1 MKYLPLIWKNIWR
14 RKFRTTFTLLSIFI
28 AFVLFGILMTIR
40 QSFTF
45 GVEIAGADRLVLIH
59 KVSLIMPLPVSYK
72 ARLEQTRGVEL
83 ATHQTWFGGIYQ
95 DPANFFANMAVEPD
109 VFLKVYPEFV
119 VPPDQL
125 EAWRNDRQGA
135 IVGRDTA
142 ERFGWK
148 IGDRIPLTA
157 PIWLPKGG
165 GTTWEF
171 NIVGI
176 YDGGDAV
183 DKTQM
188 FFRYDYL
195 DENRAAGQG
204 QVGWYVV
211 KISDPAQAVDL
222 SHTFD
227 EMFANSSA
235 ETKTTT
241 EKGFVEG
248 FAKQIGDI
256 GSIMIA
262 ISSTVLFM
270 FGLVAASTMAQS
282 VRERTSEL
290 AVLKT
295 LGFSGPAILT
305 LVLAESLFIAFTGGL
320 LGLGLAWLFVTLV
333 GDPTNGMLPIFV
345 LPTRDL
351 AIGVGMMALMGVL
364 AGLMPAVA
372 AMRLKITDALRRT

>member
-1 MKYLPLIWKNIWR
+1 MKFIPLIWKNIWR

-40 QSFTF
+40 YSFAF

-59 KVSLIMPLPVSYK
+59 KVSLIMPLPVSYQQ
-72 ARLEQTRGVEL
+72 RLQETQGVEI
-83 ATHQTWFGGIYQ
+83 ASHQTWFGGIYQ
-95 DPANFFANMAVEPD
+95 DPSNFFANIAVVPEP
-109 VFLKVYPEFV
+109 FLKTYPEFV
-119 VPPDQL
+119 LPPEQVQ
-125 EAWRNDRQGA
+125 AWRNDRQGA
-135 IVGRDTA
+135 IIGRDLA
-142 ERFGWK
+142 ARFNWK
-148 IGDRIPLTA
+148 IGDKIPLTA

-171 NIVGI
+171 NVVGI
-176 YDGGDAV
+176 YDGADAV

-195 DENRAAGQG
+195 DENRAQGQG

-211 KISDPAQAVDL
+211 KIADPDRAVDL
-222 SHTFD
+222 SRTFD
-227 EMFANSSA
+227 EMFANSAA

-241 EKGFVEG
+241 EKGFIEG

-295 LGFSGPAILT
+295 LGFSGAAILV
-305 LVLAESLFIAFTGGL
+305 LVLTESLFIAFTGGL
-320 LGLGLAWLFVTLV
+320 LGLGLAWLFVQG

-345 LPTRDL
+345 LPTRDVV
-351 AIGVGMMALMGVL
+351 IGVGLMVIMGLL
-364 AGLMPAVA
+364 AGVMPAVS

>member
-1 MKYLPLIWKNIWR
+1 MKFLPLIWKNIWR

-72 ARLEQTRGVEL
+72 ARLEQTSGVEL

-295 LGFSGPAILT
+295 LGFSGPSILT
-305 LVLAESLFIAFTGGL
+305 LVLVESLFIAFTGGL

-351 AIGVGMMALMGVL
+351 GIGVGLMALMGVL

>member
-1 MKYLPLIWKNIWR
+1 MKFIPLVWKNIWR

-40 QSFTF
+40 YSFAF

-59 KVSLIMPLPVSYK
+59 KVSLIMPLPVSYQQ
-72 ARLEQTRGVEL
+72 RLQQTQGVEI
-83 ATHQTWFGGIYQ
+83 ASHQTWFGGIYQ
-95 DPANFFANMAVEPD
+95 DPSNFFANIAVVPEP
-109 VFLKVYPEFV
+109 FLKTYPEFIL
-119 VPPDQL
+119 PPEQA

-135 IVGRDTA
+135 IIGRDLA
-142 ERFGWK
+142 ERFNWK
-148 IGDRIPLTA
+148 IGDKIPLTA

-171 NIVGI
+171 NVVGI
-176 YDGGDAV
+176 YDGADAV

-195 DENRAAGQG
+195 DENRAQGQG

-211 KISDPAQAVDL
+211 KIADPNQAVDL
-222 SHTFD
+222 SRTFD
-227 EMFANSSA
+227 DMFANSAA

-241 EKGFVEG
+241 EKGFIEG

-295 LGFSGPAILT
+295 LGFSGTAILM
-305 LVLAESLFIAFTGGL
+305 LVLTESLFIAFTGGL
-320 LGLGLAWLFVTLV
+320 LGLGLAWLFVQG

-351 AIGVGMMALMGVL
+351 LIGVGLMVIMGVL
-364 AGLMPAVA
+364 AGVMPAVA
-372 AMRLKITDALRRT
+372 AMRLRITDALRRT

>member
-1 MKYLPLIWKNIWR
+1 MKFIPLIWKNIWR

-40 QSFTF
+40 YSFSF

-59 KVSLIMPLPVSYK
+59 KVSLIMPLPVSYQT
-72 ARLEQTRGVEL
+72 RLEQTKGVEV
-83 ATHQTWFGGIYQ
+83 ASHQTWFGGIYQ
-95 DPANFFANMAVEPD
+95 DPSNFFANIAVEPD
-109 VFLKVYPEFV
+109 PFLKTYPEFIL
-119 VPPDQL
+119 PPEQV

-135 IVGRDTA
+135 IIGRDLA
-142 ERFGWK
+142 ERFNWK
-148 IGDRIPLTA
+148 IGDRVPLTA
-157 PIWLPKGG
+157 TIWLPKSG

-176 YDGGDAV
+176 YDGGDGV

-195 DENRAAGQG
+195 DENRIQGEG

-211 KISDPAQAVDL
+211 KISDPAQAVEL
-222 SHTFD
+222 GHGFD

-256 GSIMIA
+256 SSIMIA

-295 LGFSGPAILT
+295 LGFPDSGILA
-305 LVLAESLFIAFTGGL
+305 LVLTESLFIAFTGGL
-320 LGLGLAWLFVTLV
+320 IGLGLAWLFVQG

-345 LPTRDL
+345 LPTRDIV
-351 AIGVGMMALMGVL
+351 IGIGLMILMGVL

-372 AMRLKITDALRRT
+372 AMRLKIVDALRRT

>member
-1 MKYLPLIWKNIWR
+1 MKFVPLIWKNIWR

-40 QSFTF
+40 YSFSF

-59 KVSLIMPLPVSYK
+59 KVSLIMPLPVSYQT
-72 ARLEQTRGVEL
+72 RLEQTKGVEV
-83 ATHQTWFGGIYQ
+83 ASHQTWFGGIYQ
-95 DPANFFANMAVEPD
+95 DPSNFFANIAVEPD
-109 VFLKVYPEFV
+109 PFLKTYPEFIL
-119 VPPDQL
+119 PPEQV

-135 IVGRDTA
+135 IIGRDLA
-142 ERFGWK
+142 ERFNWK
-148 IGDRIPLTA
+148 IGDRVPLTA
-157 PIWLPKGG
+157 TIWLPKSG

-176 YDGGDAV
+176 YDGGDGV

-195 DENRAAGQG
+195 DENRIQGEG

-211 KISDPAQAVDL
+211 KISDPAQAVEL
-222 SHTFD
+222 GHGFD

-256 GSIMIA
+256 SSIMIA

-295 LGFSGPAILT
+295 LGFPDSGILA
-305 LVLAESLFIAFTGGL
+305 LVLTESLFIAFTGGL
-320 LGLGLAWLFVTLV
+320 IGLGLAWLFVQG

-345 LPTRDL
+345 LPTRDIV
-351 AIGVGMMALMGVL
+351 IGIGLMILMGVL

-372 AMRLKITDALRRT
+372 AMRLKIVDALRRT

>member
-1 MKYLPLIWKNIWR
+1 MRFLPLIWKNVWR

-40 QSFTF
+40 YSFAF

-59 KVSLIMPLPVSYK
+59 KVSLIMPLPVSYQQ
-72 ARLEQTRGVEL
+72 RLQQTQGVEI
-83 ATHQTWFGGIYQ
+83 ASHQTWFGGIYQ
-95 DPANFFANMAVEPD
+95 DPSNFFANIAVVPEP
-109 VFLKVYPEFV
+109 FLKTYPEFV
-119 VPPDQL
+119 LPPEQV

-135 IVGRDTA
+135 IIGRDLA
-142 ERFGWK
+142 ERFNWK
-148 IGDRIPLTA
+148 IGDKIPLTA

-171 NIVGI
+171 NVVGI
-176 YDGGDAV
+176 YDGADAV

-195 DENRAAGQG
+195 DENRAQGQG

-211 KISDPAQAVDL
+211 KIADPNQAVDL
-222 SHTFD
+222 SRTFD
-227 EMFANSSA
+227 EMFANSAA

-241 EKGFVEG
+241 EKGFIEG

-295 LGFSGPAILT
+295 LGFSGTTILI
-305 LVLAESLFIAFTGGL
+305 LVLTESLFIAFTGGL
-320 LGLGLAWLFVTLV
+320 LGLGLAWLFVQG

-345 LPTRDL
+345 LPARDVL
-351 AIGVGMMALMGVL
+351 IGVGLMVLMGLL
-364 AGLMPAVA
+364 AGVMPAVA
-372 AMRLKITDALRRT
+372 AMRLRITDALRRT

>member
-1 MKYLPLIWKNIWR
+1 MKFLPLVWKNIWR
-14 RKFRTTFTLLSIFI
+14 RKFRTIFTLLSIFI

-40 QSFTF
+40 QSFSF

-59 KVSLIMPLPVSYK
+59 KVSLIMSLPVSYQ
-72 ARLEQTRGVEL
+72 ARLQQTKGVEL
-83 ATHQTWFGGIYQ
+83 ASHQTWFGGIYQ
-95 DPANFFANMAVEPD
+95 DPSNFFANMAVEPD
-109 VFLKVYPEFV
+109 LFLKIYPEYIL
-119 VPPDQL
+119 PPEQV

-142 ERFGWK
+142 EKFGWK
-148 IGDRIPLTA
+148 IGDKIPLTA

-195 DENRAAGQG
+195 DENRAQG
-204 QVGWYVV
+204 KGEVGWYVV
-211 KISDPAQAVDL
+211 KISDPAQAVAL
-222 SHTFD
+222 SRTFD

-241 EKGFVEG
+241 EKGFIEG

-305 LVLAESLFIAFTGGL
+305 LVLVESLFIAFTGGL
-320 LGLGLAWLFVTLV
+320 LGLGLAWLLV
-333 GDPTNGMLPIFV
+333 QTGDPTNGMLPIFV
-345 LPTRDL
+345 LPPRDIL
-351 AIGVGMMALMGVL
+351 IGLGLMVMMGVL